1 MNADGTGR
9 VRLTETS
16 VRARLEQMVNGEMPQ
31 SWNNAA
37 PAWSPDG
44 SQIAFLTDRTGQ
56 WEIWVMDAD
65 GLNQRPLVPS
75 EILDGVIL
83 QYNGMEERVQS
94 WQ

>member
-1 MNADGTGR
+1 

-16 VRARLEQMVNGEMPQ
+16 VRARLEQMVNGQMPQ

-37 PAWSPDG
+37 PTWSPDG

-56 WEIWVMDAD
+56 WEIWIMNAD
-65 GLNQRPLVPS
+65 GTNQHPLLSSEVQAQLN
-75 EILDGVIL
+75 L
-83 QYNGMEERVQS
+83 QYDGMEERMLS